1 MLPNVIAIGNG
12 KGGCGKTSLATNLA
26 GYAVLGG
33 WKVLLVE
40 LDPQGNAGLD
50 LGMSDEWAT
59 DGGRRLYDA
68 LMRDQPLVP
77 IRDVRPGLDAVPA
90 GRETAAAETA
100 LRDDERLL
108 RRCLATVAGDYNL
121 IVVDCPPA
129 TTSPAVRA
137 ALAAARWLVIPT
149 VRDRGSIEGLG
160 AMAEEVAR
168 ARATSNPGLDLLGV
182 ALMAFEPRS
191 VVLREVR
198 DEVTAGLAGTGAV
211 VFDQVIRAAA
221 HAAEHARGSGR
232 LMYEYEEAAMAAEP
246 FWRRRREGN
255 ANTRPERSWSKSAPG
270 LAEDYE
276 RLSREIL
283 GAFAAAGEGSTDG

>member
-1 MLPNVIAIGNG
+1 VLRNVVAVANG
-12 KGGCGKTSLATNLA
+12 KGGCGKTTLAVNLA
-26 GYAVLGG
+26 GYAALGG
-33 WKVLLVE
+33 WKVLVVE

-50 LGMSDEWAT
+50 LGMGAEWAA

-68 LMRDQPLVP
+68 LMRGEPLEP
-77 IRDVRPGLDAVPA
+77 LRDARPGLDVLPA

-100 LRDDERLL
+100 LRNDERLL
-108 RRCLATVAGDYNL
+108 GERLAGIAGDYNL
-121 IVVDCPPA
+121 VIVDCPPA

-137 ALAAARWLVIPT
+137 ALAAARWLIIPT

-182 ALMAFEPRS
+182 ALIAFETRS

-198 DEVTAGLAGTGAV
+198 AEVTAALAGTGAV

-221 HAAEHARGSGR
+221 HAAEHARSTGR

-246 FWRRRREGN
+246 FWRRRRDGGDVV
-255 ANTRPERSWSKSAPG
+255 ARERSWSKAAPG
-270 LAEDYE
+270 LAEDYQG
-276 RLSREIL
+276 LSREIL
-283 GAFAAAGEGSTDG
+283 RAFAAGEGSTGG